1 MVTTKSI
8 VTGAGGFIGKALV
21 SRQVAEGIDVIAL
34 ISSAGDIQDVNTLSP
49 YSGEDITRV
58 FHLAARTYVPDSWDD
73 PQSFYATNLL
83 GTTNV
88 LEYCRQNE
96 VRLTFVS
103 AYVYGQPATLPI
115 DEDATVQPNNPYAL
129 SKYLAE
135 QACRYYADNFGLSV
149 TIIRPFN
156 IYGIGQDMKF
166 LIPSIVK
173 QTLCD
178 STIVVQ
184 DLEPRRDYL
193 YLDDLVD
200 AVIATSQI
208 DSGFEIYN
216 VGYGESL
223 SVKDVIDQAQG
234 VAGTTK
240 EIISNNRVRQQ
251 EIPDVVA
258 NISKIKKHLGWSPAT
273 TFDEGLKKLFQS
285 LQEQL

>member
-1 MVTTKSI
+1 MATAKII

-21 SRQVAEGIDVIAL
+21 SRQTAEDIEVIAL
-34 ISSAGDIQDVNTLSP
+34 NSSDGDIQDVGTLSP
-49 YSGEDITRV
+49 YCDEAITRV
-58 FHLAARTYVPDSWDD
+58 FHLAARTYVPDSWDN
-73 PQSFYATNLL
+73 PQSFYATNVL

-88 LEYCRQNE
+88 LEYCRQNG
-96 VRLTFVS
+96 VPLTYVS

-135 QACRYYADNFGLSV
+135 QACRYYADIFGLSV

-173 QTLCD
+173 QTLCGD
-178 STIVVQ
+178 AIVVQ

-200 AVIATSQI
+200 AVIVTSQL

-223 SVKDVIDQAQG
+223 SVKDVIDQAQN
-234 VAGTTK
+234 VAGTSK
-240 EIISNNRVRQQ
+240 EIVSNNRVRQQ
-251 EIPDVVA
+251 EIPNVVA
-258 NISKIKKHLGWSPAT
+258 DISKINKHLGWSPAT
-273 TFDEGLKKLFQS
+273 TFQEGLTKLFQS